1 MNLLPNR
8 SSAQREVIKS
18 FLADSTHTGQFL
30 SAWLLQAWMRP
41 FAPALP
47 KGNEIASEEDPVT
60 NTIAPVRVANDPGTT

>member
-1 MNLLPNR
+1 MELR
-8 SSAQREVIKS
+8 
-18 FLADSTHTGQFL
+18 HTGQFL
-30 SAWLLQAWMRP
+30 SVRLAHGWIRP

>member
-1 MNLLPNR
+1 M
-8 SSAQREVIKS
+8 
-18 FLADSTHTGQFL
+18 DSTHTGQFL

-47 KGNEIASEEDPVT
+47 KGNEIASEEDPVA